1 MPKLT
6 VAQRRDIID
15 TCRDLLSA
23 MTKKRLIKQVIK
35 GEYGLQARQIER
47 YLSRARDEMMAES
60 DRSVDEHRADAYHFY
75 LSVLQ
80 DSKTSIRSKLLARER
95 IDKLY
100 GLEKHKLEVTGG
112 NGSPLFPGQSFAS
125 TLDSGDVESINACDQ
140 MLAIAV
146 RTQRQIPARTGGPG
160 SNGNQRSL
168 ATCTPPDDLE

>member
-1 MPKLT
+1 
-6 VAQRRDIID
+6 
-15 TCRDLLSA
+15 

-35 GEYGLQARQIER
+35 GEYGLQARQIDR
-47 YLSRARDEMMAES
+47 YLSRAREEMMAES

-112 NGSPLFPGQSFAS
+112 EGAPLFPDNSFAAA
-125 TLDSGDVESINACDQ
+125 LDSGDVESITACDR
-140 MLAIAV
+140 MLALAV
-146 RTQRQIPARTGGPG
+146 RPRRQISAGASGPG
-160 SNGNQRSL
+160 TNGDQRVVASI
-168 ATCTPPDDLE
+168 APPDDPE